1 MHAPTQPTLDPA
13 TRAALEALYA
23 ALCSAV
29 VLVARAL
36 GRESPLRSRDERR
49 ASKQASRSF
58 E

>member
-1 MHAPTQPTLDPA
+1 MHATPPQPTLDPA

-36 GRESPLRSRDERR
+36 GRESPLRNREERR
-49 ASKQASRSF
+49 AERT
-58 E
+58 